1 MLNVALIGGGGG
13 AYIRGRLL
21 FAKFYLKQLLF
32 EIFVLFAHVIWFV
45 IFRATKYRRN
55 NSKK

>member
-1 MLNVALIGGGGG
+1 MLNVALIGGGLYSGA

-45 IFRATKYRRN
+45 IFRATKY
-55 NSKK
+55 